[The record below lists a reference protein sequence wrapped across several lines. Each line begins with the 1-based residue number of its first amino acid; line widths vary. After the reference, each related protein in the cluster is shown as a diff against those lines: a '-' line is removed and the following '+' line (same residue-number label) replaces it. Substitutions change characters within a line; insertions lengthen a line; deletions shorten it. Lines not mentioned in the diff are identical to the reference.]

1 MFEHSVTAFRLW
13 KIPVKLHVTLL
24 LFIPYVAFIATRQFA
39 AIIAELEV
47 PTGATHLPPFGWGL
61 VLAIALFVSIL
72 LHEAAHSLVAR
83 RQGAEVESIT
93 LMALGGVTRMRGEV
107 HPEHEAFMAFVG
119 PLTSLGLA
127 FLSYGVYAVAPWP
140 PEVAAALLII
150 AWMNLALGLF
160 NLLPAFPM
168 DGGRMLRGLL
178 VKRVGPARATRIAT
192 TVGKWM
198 AAAFAVFGLVTFN
211 VILVLIAGFV
221 YMGASAEQSR
231 LATRDALHGVPVSAL
246 MTSRLGDAHP
256 GEPAG
261 DVARRLLIG
270 NLVGATVVDGQTDGQ
285 TEEAR
290 GRRVLGLVLALD
302 LTERVAR
309 EGNDVPIESAM
320 ITNVPRVHLGDE
332 ATKALDA
339 MVNGDGNA
347 VLVLDA
353 GDEVVGLVTDTEIQ
367 RAMTLAAIG
376 QGHHQG

>member
-1 MFEHSVTAFRLW
+1 MFEHSVTAFHLW

-39 AIIAELEV
+39 AIMAGLDV
-47 PTGATHLPPFGWGL
+47 PAAAVHLPPFGWGL
-61 VLAIALFVSIL
+61 LLALVLFVSIL
-72 LHEAAHSLVAR
+72 LHELAHSLVAL
-83 RQGAEVESIT
+83 RQGTKIESIT

-107 HPEHEAFMAFVG
+107 RPEHEAFMAFVG

-127 FLSYGVYAVAPWP
+127 LLSYGVYTLVPSP
-140 PEVAAALLII
+140 PEVSAALLIVT
-150 AWMNLALGLF
+150 WMNLALGLF

-198 AAAFAVFGLVTFN
+198 AAAFALFGLLTFN
-211 VILVLIAGFV
+211 VLLVLIAGFV
-221 YMGASAEQSR
+221 YLGASAEQAR
-231 LATRDALHGVPVSAL
+231 LATRDALHGVEVSAL

-256 GEPAG
+256 GEPSG

-270 NLVGATVVDGQTDGQ
+270 NLVAATVVNGQG
-285 TEEAR
+285 EEAQ

-302 LTERVAR
+302 LAERVAR
-309 EGNDVPIESAM
+309 EGPDVPVESAM
-320 ITNVPRVHLGDE
+320 VTHLPSVHVGDE

-353 GDEVVGLVTDTEIQ
+353 GDEVVGLVTDAEIQ

-376 QGHHQG
+376 QGRHQGG